1 VGQISLRPSHTRR
14 YQAELARL
22 EKRERAARR
31 FVAKVLGRVDANLV
45 ALAVLLHW
53 LRWQA
58 G

>member
-1 VGQISLRPSHTRR
+1 MRASHTRR